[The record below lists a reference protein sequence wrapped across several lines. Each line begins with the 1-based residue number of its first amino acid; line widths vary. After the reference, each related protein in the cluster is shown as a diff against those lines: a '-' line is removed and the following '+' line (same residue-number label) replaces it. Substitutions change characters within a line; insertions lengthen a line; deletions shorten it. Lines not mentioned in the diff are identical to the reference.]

1 MIDRARHIE
10 AESDRFAHVLTDTD
24 PSARVPTCPDW
35 SAVDLLKHLT
45 GVHQFWAAVIGDRLT
60 GPAVGELEESRPELP
75 DEVSLL
81 LTLRR
86 EATDDLLAALS
97 ARDPSEVAWSWFP
110 PDQSVGFTW
119 RMQTHEATMHRVD
132 AELTAGLP
140 IGAISADVAAEGVD
154 HVVDVMWAWAPP
166 DVESH
171 VTGTV
176 ELVAT
181 DVARTWVVD
190 TIRWSGQAW
199 GQEFH
204 DQPGCVRSAGGTPEA
219 TVSGT
224 AEDLDLLVWTRAD
237 RGIVRAGDERI
248 LAEFQAVLVQGIQ

>member
-1 MIDRARHIE
+1 
-10 AESDRFAHVLTDTD
+10 
-24 PSARVPTCPDW
+24 
-35 SAVDLLKHLT
+35 VDL
-45 GVHQFWAAVIGDRLT
+45 AAQV
-60 GPAVGELEESRPELP
+60 RPTVAQGSVRMERALLP
-75 DEVSLL
+75 RSG
-81 LTLRR
+81 
-86 EATDDLLAALS
+86 LS
-97 ARDPSEVAWSWFP
+97 A
-110 PDQSVGFTW
+110 
-119 RMQTHEATMHRVD
+119 
-132 AELTAGLP
+132 
-140 IGAISADVAAEGVD
+140 
-154 HVVDVMWAWAPP
+154 
-166 DVESH
+166 VESH

-204 DQPGCVRSAGGTPEA
+204 DQPGCVRSAVGTPEA